1 MPVIDPNT
9 GLQRLSPAEAKNYLD
24 RNPDLVEVFNTPD
37 ETGVSQSDRFG
48 GDLSKY
54 AEGHYN
60 YAINTPAEI
69 EERGADKISVAPIPA
84 PVVPGITQE
93 QLAEAISDI
102 ETGPTYYGGST
113 TGPTQAEMIAAF
125 KAAQPDLDTSGIMSA
140 IGTPTA
146 GVDTPATGLYQ
157 PLEGLQAQVGQQAT
171 DTQAATGLFRPLTN
185 IQTQIGTAGQPGT
198 TDDEAVAPTGLF
210 AGQAGIMSRV
220 GQAGTAS
227 APATGLF
234 AGQAGLAGT
243 QQQLQE
249 QQQQIGTGVTGLQET
264 IGQAAGVADDGVT
277 PTAPTGLFA
286 GQAGIM
292 TGQERLGRDITGE
305 LSGLG
310 GDIAAFRTAQQAYQ
324 RQAETARGD
333 IQGTQRAGQRQ
344 LERQIGSANIASN
357 RAAEMLTQQRQAE
370 AQAARMRA
378 SAQPTGIQQQAQSF
392 AQTAGRNLALPA
404 QQQQQNVT
412 ALGPMSQDPRDV
424 FIRNLFRTSQGLMN
438 RVPV

>member
-1 MPVIDPNT
+1 MPDAQGNLT
-9 GLQRLSPAEAKNYLD
+9 NQEALAYYGA
-24 RNPDLVEVFNTPD
+24 NPDLQAFKASDFLVTTTDGTVRPAATLTEAMSEHYKTLGKD
-37 ETGVSQSDRFG
+37 EGRS
-48 GDLSKY
+48 
-54 AEGHYN
+54 
-60 YAINTPAEI
+60 
-69 EERGADKISVAPIPA
+69 IPE
-84 PVVPGITQE
+84 PPEPEPFTQE
-93 QLAEAISDI
+93 QLTQIQQNVR
-102 ETGPTYYGGST
+102 PLVQGGSST
-113 TGPTQAEMIAAF
+113 TITGPTQEQILEAF
-125 KAAQPDLDTSGIMSA
+125 KQAQDTSGIMSA

-243 QQQLQE
+243 QQQLQR

-292 TGQERLGRDITGE
+292 TGQERLGRDIGRD

-333 IQGTQRAGQRQ
+333 IQGTQRAGQRE

-378 SAQPTGIQQQAQSF
+378 ATQPTGIQQQAQSF
-392 AQTAGRNLALPA
+392 AQTAGRNLALPT

>member
-1 MPVIDPNT
+1 MVDKILTEEQKEYYVENNQDIEDYLASTGVVTRDAEGNLT
-9 GLQRLSPAEAKNYLD
+9 QEAKDFGQAHFNEFGAREIGLQNPNRAGIEPPPPPPELNLSASDLAKI
-24 RNPDLVEVFNTPD
+24 RAT
-37 ETGVSQSDRFG
+37 QG
-48 GDLSKY
+48 G
-54 AEGHYN
+54 
-60 YAINTPAEI
+60 
-69 EERGADKISVAPIPA
+69 
-84 PVVPGITQE
+84 
-93 QLAEAISDI
+93 
-102 ETGPTYYGGST
+102 GGSVT
-113 TGPTQAEMIAAF
+113 NITGPTQAEMIEAF
-125 KAAQPDLDTSGIMSA
+125 RQAQDTSGIMSA

-243 QQQLQE
+243 QEQLQQ

-292 TGQERLGRDITGE
+292 TGQERLGRDIGRD

-333 IQGTQRAGQRQ
+333 IQGTQRAGQRE

-378 SAQPTGIQQQAQSF
+378 ATQPTGIQQQAQSF

>member
-1 MPVIDPNT
+1 MRIQLTEEQKKYYVENNQDIED
-9 GLQRLSPAEAKNYLD
+9 YLISQ
-24 RNPDLVEVFNTPD
+24 
-37 ETGVSQSDRFG
+37 GVVTRD
-48 GDLSKY
+48 
-54 AEGHYN
+54 AEGN
-60 YAINTPAEI
+60 LTPIAKDFGQDHFNDFGAKEI
-69 EERGADKISVAPIPA
+69 GLGNPNRAGIEPLPPR
-84 PVVPGITQE
+84 GITQE
-93 QLAEAISDI
+93 QLAAELAKL
-102 ETGPTYYGGST
+102 PAPVVQGGDST
-113 TGPTQAEMIAAF
+113 TITGPTQEEMIEAF
-125 KAAQPDLDTSGIMSA
+125 RQAQDTSGIMGA

-157 PLEGLQAQVGQQAT
+157 PIEGLQAQVGQQAT

-198 TDDEAVAPTGLF
+198 TDDQAVAPTGLY
-210 AGQAGIMSRV
+210 AGQAGIMGRV

-249 QQQQIGTGVTGLQET
+249 QQQQIGTGVTGLQQAV
-264 IGQAAGVADDGVT
+264 GQAAGVADDVVT

-292 TGQERLGRDITGE
+292 TGQQQLGRDITGE
-305 LSGLG
+305 LGGLG

-333 IQGTQRAGQRQ
+333 IQGTQRAGQSELQ
-344 LERQIGSANIASN
+344 RQIGSANIASN

-370 AQAARMRA
+370 AQAARLRA
-378 SAQPTGIQQQAQSF
+378 SGQPNAVQQQAQSF
-392 AQTAGRNLALPA
+392 AQTAGRNLAVPAA
-404 QQQQQNVT
+404 QQQ
-412 ALGPMSQDPRDV
+412 AIGPMGPQTQDPRDV
-424 FIRNLFRTSQGLMN
+424 FIQNLFRTSQGLMN

>member
-292 TGQERLGRDITGE
+292 TGQERLGRDISKD

-333 IQGTQRAGQRQ
+333 IQGTQRAGQRE

-378 SAQPTGIQQQAQSF
+378 ATQPTGIQQQAQSF
-392 AQTAGRNLALPA
+392 AQTAGRNLTLPA

>member
-1 MPVIDPNT
+1 MPLTIAQAN
-9 GLQRLSPAEAKNYLD
+9 NYLN
-24 RNPDLVEVFNTPD
+24 RNPDLKEAFNATGPD
-37 ETGVSQSDRFG
+37 SQANNFD
-48 GDLSKY
+48 
-54 AEGHYN
+54 
-60 YAINTPAEI
+60 TI
-69 EERGADKISVAPIPA
+69 EEFASAHYDYATSTNVPGREGRIENRDFNVDVPLPA
-84 PVVPGITQE
+84 PVVSGLTQE
-93 QLAEAISDI
+93 QLAEEIGKIDI
-102 ETGPTYYGGST
+102 TPSYGGDT
-113 TGPTQAEMIAAF
+113 IIRQGPTQEEIIEAF
-125 KAAQPDLDTSGIMSA
+125 RQAQPELDTSGIMGA

-171 DTQAATGLFRPLTN
+171 DTQAATGLFKPLTN

-210 AGQAGIMSRV
+210 AGQAGIMS
-220 GQAGTAS
+220 GQAGIMS
-227 APATGLF
+227 
-234 AGQAGLAGT
+234 GQAGLAGT
-243 QQQLQE
+243 QQQLQ
-249 QQQQIGTGVTGLQET
+249 QQQAQIGTGVTGLQET

-292 TGQERLGRDITGE
+292 TGQERLGRDIGRD

-333 IQGTQRAGQRQ
+333 IQGTQRAGQRE

-370 AQAARMRA
+370 AQAARLRA
-378 SAQPTGIQQQAQSF
+378 STQPTGIQQQAQSF
-392 AQTAGRNLALPA
+392 AQTAGRNLALPT
-404 QQQQQNVT
+404 QQQQQNVS

-424 FIRNLFRTSQGLMN
+424 LIQNLIRNASLMN
-438 RVPV
+438 RRPV

>member
-1 MPVIDPNT
+1 MVDKILTEEQKEYYVENNQDIEDYLASTGVVTRDAEGNLT
-9 GLQRLSPAEAKNYLD
+9 QEAKDFGQAHFNEFGAREIGLQNPNRAGIEPPPPPPELNLSASDLAKI
-24 RNPDLVEVFNTPD
+24 RAT
-37 ETGVSQSDRFG
+37 QG
-48 GDLSKY
+48 G
-54 AEGHYN
+54 
-60 YAINTPAEI
+60 
-69 EERGADKISVAPIPA
+69 
-84 PVVPGITQE
+84 
-93 QLAEAISDI
+93 
-102 ETGPTYYGGST
+102 GGSVT
-113 TGPTQAEMIAAF
+113 NITGPTQAEMIEAF
-125 KAAQPDLDTSGIMSA
+125 RQAQDTSGIMSA

-243 QQQLQE
+243 QEQLQQ

-292 TGQERLGRDITGE
+292 TGQERLGRDIGRD

-333 IQGTQRAGQRQ
+333 IQGTQRAGQRE

-378 SAQPTGIQQQAQSF
+378 ATQPTGIQQQAQSF
-392 AQTAGRNLALPA
+392 AQTAGRNLTLPA

>member
-1 MPVIDPNT
+1 MAIALTEEQKEYYVENNKDIED
-9 GLQRLSPAEAKNYLD
+9 YLAS
-24 RNPDLVEVFNTPD
+24 
-37 ETGVSQSDRFG
+37 TGVATRD
-48 GDLSKY
+48 
-54 AEGHYN
+54 AEGNLTQAAKDFGQQHLIDFG
-60 YAINTPAEI
+60 AAELLDPTNVNRKGF
-69 EERGADKISVAPIPA
+69 EPPPPPPELNLSASDLAKIRA
-84 PVVPGITQE
+84 TQ
-93 QLAEAISDI
+93 
-102 ETGPTYYGGST
+102 GGGGSVT
-113 TGPTQAEMIAAF
+113 NITGPTQAEMIEAF
-125 KAAQPDLDTSGIMSA
+125 KKAQDTSGIMGA

-292 TGQERLGRDITGE
+292 TGQERLGRDISKD

-378 SAQPTGIQQQAQSF
+378 ATQPTGIQQQAQSF
-392 AQTAGRNLALPA
+392 AQTAGRNLALPT

>member
-1 MPVIDPNT
+1 MVDKILTEEQKEYYVENNQDIEDYLASTGVVTRDAEGNLT
-9 GLQRLSPAEAKNYLD
+9 QEAKDFGQAHFNEFGAREIGLQNPNRAGIEPPPPPPELNLSASDLAKI
-24 RNPDLVEVFNTPD
+24 RAT
-37 ETGVSQSDRFG
+37 QG
-48 GDLSKY
+48 G
-54 AEGHYN
+54 
-60 YAINTPAEI
+60 
-69 EERGADKISVAPIPA
+69 
-84 PVVPGITQE
+84 
-93 QLAEAISDI
+93 
-102 ETGPTYYGGST
+102 GGSVT
-113 TGPTQAEMIAAF
+113 NITGPTQAEMIEAF
-125 KAAQPDLDTSGIMSA
+125 RQAQDTSGIMSA

-292 TGQERLGRDITGE
+292 TGQERLGRDISKD

-333 IQGTQRAGQRQ
+333 IQGTQRAGQRE

-378 SAQPTGIQQQAQSF
+378 ATQPTGIQQQAQSF
-392 AQTAGRNLALPA
+392 AQTAGRNLTLPA

>member
-1 MPVIDPNT
+1 MTIALTEEQKEYYVENNKDIED
-9 GLQRLSPAEAKNYLD
+9 YLAS
-24 RNPDLVEVFNTPD
+24 
-37 ETGVSQSDRFG
+37 TGVATRD
-48 GDLSKY
+48 
-54 AEGHYN
+54 AEGNLTQAAKDFGQQHLIDFG
-60 YAINTPAEI
+60 AAELLDPTNVNRKGF
-69 EERGADKISVAPIPA
+69 EPPPPPPELNLSASDLAKIRA
-84 PVVPGITQE
+84 TQ
-93 QLAEAISDI
+93 
-102 ETGPTYYGGST
+102 GGGGSVT
-113 TGPTQAEMIAAF
+113 NITGPTQAEMIEAF
-125 KAAQPDLDTSGIMSA
+125 KKAQDTSGIMGA

-198 TDDEAVAPTGLF
+198 TDDQAVAPTGLF

-292 TGQERLGRDITGE
+292 TGQERLGRDIGRD

-333 IQGTQRAGQRQ
+333 IQGTQRAGQRE

-370 AQAARMRA
+370 AQAARLRA
-378 SAQPTGIQQQAQSF
+378 SAQPTGVQQQAQSF
-392 AQTAGRNLALPA
+392 AQTAGRNLALPT

>member
-1 MPVIDPNT
+1 MTIALTEEQKEYYVENNKDIEDYLASTGVATRDAEGNLTQAAKDFGQQHLIDFGAAELLDPTNVNRKGFEPPPPPT
-9 GLQRLSPAEAKNYLD
+9 ATQASVDALQASLDAKNFSPSY
-24 RNPDLVEVFNTPD
+24 
-37 ETGVSQSDRFG
+37 G
-48 GDLSKY
+48 GDT
-54 AEGHYN
+54 
-60 YAINTPAEI
+60 II
-69 EERGADKISVAPIPA
+69 R
-84 PVVPGITQE
+84 Q
-93 QLAEAISDI
+93 
-102 ETGPTYYGGST
+102 
-113 TGPTQAEMIAAF
+113 GPTQEEIIEAF
-125 KAAQPDLDTSGIMSA
+125 KQAQDTSGIMGA

-292 TGQERLGRDITGE
+292 TGQERLGRDISKD

-333 IQGTQRAGQRQ
+333 IQGTQRAGQRE

-370 AQAARMRA
+370 AQAARLRA
-378 SAQPTGIQQQAQSF
+378 SAQPTGVQQQAQSF

>member
-1 MPVIDPNT
+1 MPDAQGNLT
-9 GLQRLSPAEAKNYLD
+9 NQEALAYYGA
-24 RNPDLVEVFNTPD
+24 NPDLQAFKASDFLVTTTDGTVRPAATLTEAMSEHYKKLGKD
-37 ETGVSQSDRFG
+37 EGRS
-48 GDLSKY
+48 
-54 AEGHYN
+54 
-60 YAINTPAEI
+60 
-69 EERGADKISVAPIPA
+69 IPE
-84 PVVPGITQE
+84 PPEPEPFTQE
-93 QLAEAISDI
+93 QLTQIQQNVR
-102 ETGPTYYGGST
+102 PLVQGGSST
-113 TGPTQAEMIAAF
+113 TITGPTQEQILEAF
-125 KAAQPDLDTSGIMSA
+125 KQAQDTSGIMSA

-292 TGQERLGRDITGE
+292 TGQERLGRDISKD

-333 IQGTQRAGQRQ
+333 IQGTQRAGQRE

-378 SAQPTGIQQQAQSF
+378 ATQPTGIQQQAQSF
-392 AQTAGRNLALPA
+392 AQTAGRNLALPT

>member
-1 MPVIDPNT
+1 MTIALTEEQKEYYVENNKDIED
-9 GLQRLSPAEAKNYLD
+9 YLAS
-24 RNPDLVEVFNTPD
+24 
-37 ETGVSQSDRFG
+37 TGVATRD
-48 GDLSKY
+48 
-54 AEGHYN
+54 AEGNLTQAAKDFGQQHLIDFG
-60 YAINTPAEI
+60 AAELLDPTNVNRKGF
-69 EERGADKISVAPIPA
+69 EPPPPPPELNLSASDLAKIRA
-84 PVVPGITQE
+84 TQ
-93 QLAEAISDI
+93 
-102 ETGPTYYGGST
+102 GGGGSVT
-113 TGPTQAEMIAAF
+113 NITGPTQAEMIEAF
-125 KAAQPDLDTSGIMSA
+125 KKAQDTSGIMGA

-171 DTQAATGLFRPLTN
+171 DTQAATGLFKPLTN

-198 TDDEAVAPTGLF
+198 TDDQAVAPTGLF

-292 TGQERLGRDITGE
+292 TGQERLGRDIGRD

-333 IQGTQRAGQRQ
+333 IQGTQRAGQRE

-370 AQAARMRA
+370 AQAARLRA
-378 SAQPTGIQQQAQSF
+378 SAQPTGVQQQAQSF
-392 AQTAGRNLALPA
+392 AQTAGRNLALPT

>member
-9 GLQRLSPAEAKNYLD
+9 GLQRLNPAEAKNYLD
-24 RNPDLVEVFNTPD
+24 RNPDLVQVFTTPD
-37 ETGVSQSDRFG
+37 PVTGVSQSDLFG
-48 GDLSKY
+48 GDLNKY

-60 YAINTPAEI
+60 YAINTPSEI
-69 EERGADKISVAPIPA
+69 DARGADKISVDPIMPDIS
-84 PVVPGITQE
+84 G
-93 QLAEAISDI
+93 LATKEDISNI
-102 ETGPTYYGGST
+102 PRGGGGSSVT
-113 TGPTQAEMIAAF
+113 YQGPTQAEMIKAF
-125 KAAQPDLDTSGIMSA
+125 QDAQDTSGIMGA

-171 DTQAATGLFRPLTN
+171 DTQAATGLFQPLGN
-185 IQTQIGTAGQPGT
+185 IESRIGQAAIPGT

-333 IQGTQRAGQRQ
+333 IQGTQRAGQREI
-344 LERQIGSANIASN
+344 ERQIGSANIASN

>member
-1 MPVIDPNT
+1 MTIALTEEQKEYYVENNKDIED
-9 GLQRLSPAEAKNYLD
+9 YLAS
-24 RNPDLVEVFNTPD
+24 
-37 ETGVSQSDRFG
+37 TGVATRD
-48 GDLSKY
+48 
-54 AEGHYN
+54 AEGNLTQAAKDFGQQHLIDFG
-60 YAINTPAEI
+60 AAELLDPTNVNRKGF
-69 EERGADKISVAPIPA
+69 EPPPPPPELNLSASDLAKIRA
-84 PVVPGITQE
+84 TQ
-93 QLAEAISDI
+93 
-102 ETGPTYYGGST
+102 GGGGSVT
-113 TGPTQAEMIAAF
+113 NITGPTQAEMIEAF
-125 KAAQPDLDTSGIMSA
+125 KKAQDTSGIMGA

-185 IQTQIGTAGQPGT
+185 IQTQIGTAGQPSI

-220 GQAGTAS
+220 GQAGTAA

-333 IQGTQRAGQRQ
+333 IQGTQRAGQREI
-344 LERQIGSANIASN
+344 ERQIGSANIASN

-370 AQAARMRA
+370 AQAARLRA
-378 SAQPTGIQQQAQSF
+378 SAQPTGVQQQAQSF
-392 AQTAGRNLALPA
+392 AQTAGRNLALPT

>member
-1 MPVIDPNT
+1 MVDKILTEEQKEYYVENNQDIEDYLASTGVVTRDAEGNLT
-9 GLQRLSPAEAKNYLD
+9 QEAKDFGQAHFNEFGAREIGLQNPNRAGIEPPPPPPELNLSASDLAKI
-24 RNPDLVEVFNTPD
+24 RAT
-37 ETGVSQSDRFG
+37 QG
-48 GDLSKY
+48 G
-54 AEGHYN
+54 
-60 YAINTPAEI
+60 
-69 EERGADKISVAPIPA
+69 
-84 PVVPGITQE
+84 
-93 QLAEAISDI
+93 
-102 ETGPTYYGGST
+102 GGSVT
-113 TGPTQAEMIAAF
+113 NITGPTQAEMIEAF
-125 KAAQPDLDTSGIMSA
+125 RQAQDTSGIMSA

-292 TGQERLGRDITGE
+292 TGQERLGRDIGRD

-333 IQGTQRAGQRQ
+333 IQGTQRAGQRE

-378 SAQPTGIQQQAQSF
+378 ATQPTGIQQQAQSF
-392 AQTAGRNLALPA
+392 AQTAGRNLALPT

>member
-1 MPVIDPNT
+1 MVDKILTEEQKEYYVENNQDIEDYLASTGVVTRDAEGNLT
-9 GLQRLSPAEAKNYLD
+9 QEAKDFGQAHFNEFGAREIGLQNPNRAGIEPPPPPPELNLSASDLAKI
-24 RNPDLVEVFNTPD
+24 RAT
-37 ETGVSQSDRFG
+37 QG
-48 GDLSKY
+48 G
-54 AEGHYN
+54 
-60 YAINTPAEI
+60 
-69 EERGADKISVAPIPA
+69 
-84 PVVPGITQE
+84 
-93 QLAEAISDI
+93 
-102 ETGPTYYGGST
+102 GGSVT
-113 TGPTQAEMIAAF
+113 NITGPTQAEMIEAF
-125 KAAQPDLDTSGIMSA
+125 RQAQDTSGIMSA

-171 DTQAATGLFRPLTN
+171 DTQAATGLFKPLTN

-292 TGQERLGRDITGE
+292 TGQERLGRDIGRD

-333 IQGTQRAGQRQ
+333 IQGTQRAGQRE

-392 AQTAGRNLALPA
+392 AQTAGRNLTLPA

>member
-1 MPVIDPNT
+1 MPDAQGNLT
-9 GLQRLSPAEAKNYLD
+9 NQEALAYYGA
-24 RNPDLVEVFNTPD
+24 NPDLQAFKASDFLVTTTDGTVRPAATLTEAMSEHYKKLCKD
-37 ETGVSQSDRFG
+37 EGRS
-48 GDLSKY
+48 
-54 AEGHYN
+54 
-60 YAINTPAEI
+60 
-69 EERGADKISVAPIPA
+69 IPE
-84 PVVPGITQE
+84 PPEPEPFTQE
-93 QLAEAISDI
+93 QLTQIQQNVR
-102 ETGPTYYGGST
+102 PLVQGGSST
-113 TGPTQAEMIAAF
+113 TITGPTQEQILEAF
-125 KAAQPDLDTSGIMSA
+125 KQAQDTSGIMSA

-171 DTQAATGLFRPLTN
+171 DTQAATGLFKPLTN

-243 QQQLQE
+243 QEQLQR

-292 TGQERLGRDITGE
+292 TGQERLGRDIGRD

-333 IQGTQRAGQRQ
+333 IQGTQRAGQRE

-378 SAQPTGIQQQAQSF
+378 ATQPTGIQQQAQSF
-392 AQTAGRNLALPA
+392 AQTAGRNLALPT

>member
-292 TGQERLGRDITGE
+292 TGQERLGRDISKD

>member
-1 MPVIDPNT
+1 MAQLNLFEKQT
-9 GLQRLSPAEAKNYLD
+9 YLAN
-24 RNPDLVEVFNTPD
+24 NPDLEANFNVVDPA
-37 ETGVSQSDRFG
+37 TGKSQSDLFG
-48 GDLSKY
+48 GDINAF
-54 AEGHYN
+54 AEAHYN
-60 YAINTPAEI
+60 YAVNTP
-69 EERGADKISVAPIPA
+69 EEVASPDRNLSLVPVAPQT
-84 PVVPGITQE
+84 GITQE
-93 QLAEAISDI
+93 QLAEEIAKL
-102 ETGPTYYGGST
+102 PAPVVQGGSST
-113 TGPTQAEMIAAF
+113 TITGPTQEQILEAF
-125 KAAQPDLDTSGIMSA
+125 KQAQDTSGIMGA

-171 DTQAATGLFRPLTN
+171 DTQAATGLFQPLGN
-185 IQTQIGTAGQPGT
+185 IESRIGQAAIPGT
-198 TDDEAVAPTGLF
+198 TDGEAVAPTGLF

-243 QQQLQE
+243 QQQLQ
-249 QQQQIGTGVTGLQET
+249 QQQAQIGTGVTGLQET

-292 TGQERLGRDITGE
+292 TGQERLGRDISKD

>member
-1 MPVIDPNT
+1 MTIALTEEQKEYYVENNKDIED
-9 GLQRLSPAEAKNYLD
+9 YLAS
-24 RNPDLVEVFNTPD
+24 
-37 ETGVSQSDRFG
+37 TGVATRD
-48 GDLSKY
+48 
-54 AEGHYN
+54 AEGNLTQAAKDFGQQHLIDFG
-60 YAINTPAEI
+60 AAELLDPTNVNRKGF
-69 EERGADKISVAPIPA
+69 EPPPPPPELNLSASDLAKIRA
-84 PVVPGITQE
+84 TQ
-93 QLAEAISDI
+93 
-102 ETGPTYYGGST
+102 GGGGSVT
-113 TGPTQAEMIAAF
+113 NITGPTQAEMIEAF
-125 KAAQPDLDTSGIMSA
+125 KKAQDTSGIMGA

-171 DTQAATGLFRPLTN
+171 DTQAATGLFKPLTN

-198 TDDEAVAPTGLF
+198 TDDQAVAPTGLF

-243 QQQLQE
+243 QQQLQRL
-249 QQQQIGTGVTGLQET
+249 GTETARDVTGLQET

-292 TGQERLGRDITGE
+292 TGQERLGRDIGRD

-333 IQGTQRAGQRQ
+333 IQGTQRAGQRE

-378 SAQPTGIQQQAQSF
+378 ATQPTGIQQQAQSF
-392 AQTAGRNLALPA
+392 AQTAGRNLALPT

>member
-1 MPVIDPNT
+1 MAQLNLFEKQT
-9 GLQRLSPAEAKNYLD
+9 YLAN
-24 RNPDLVEVFNTPD
+24 NPDLETNFNVVDPA
-37 ETGVSQSDRFG
+37 TGKSQSDLFG
-48 GDLSKY
+48 GDINAF
-54 AEGHYN
+54 AEAHYN
-60 YAINTPAEI
+60 YAVNTP
-69 EERGADKISVAPIPA
+69 EEVASPDRNLSLVPVAPQT
-84 PVVPGITQE
+84 GITQE
-93 QLAEAISDI
+93 QLAEEIAKL
-102 ETGPTYYGGST
+102 PAPVVQGGSST
-113 TGPTQAEMIAAF
+113 TITGPTQEQILEAF
-125 KAAQPDLDTSGIMSA
+125 KQAQDTSGIMGA

-171 DTQAATGLFRPLTN
+171 DTQAATGLFQPLGN
-185 IQTQIGTAGQPGT
+185 IESRIGQAAIPGT
-198 TDDEAVAPTGLF
+198 TDGEAVAPTGLF

-292 TGQERLGRDITGE
+292 TGQERLGRDISKD